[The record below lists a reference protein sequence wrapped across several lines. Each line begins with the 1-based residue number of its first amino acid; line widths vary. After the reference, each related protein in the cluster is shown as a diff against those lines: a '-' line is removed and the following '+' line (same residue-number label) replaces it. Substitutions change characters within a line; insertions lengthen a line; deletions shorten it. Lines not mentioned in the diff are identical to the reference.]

1 MKKILS
7 IVLAGLTL
15 FLMGSCSKEIG
26 PVYNPENAVP
36 PVLGDLVLAA
46 DDSLRDGTVFGTI
59 TFAAADY
66 GVNAAVRYTLYVD
79 LAGNEFANA
88 QSIANT
94 TSRPDSTGN
103 ISIEIKGKDLNNALM
118 TLNCEPLVATS
129 IDLRVVAEMMGTAT
143 AIEGTSVVSESK
155 NITVIP
161 YNAEKTYPVVYVI
174 GSYNGW
180 DHAKDMYLFSYAE
193 DKENYVGVIDF
204 GAEHAENAFKL
215 TGAPAWDDATGNWG
229 LEDNTTAEAEAK
241 TLTLINGGGSQD
253 IKSYTTYRYYA
264 FHFVKSSL
272 VLNMLQGFDQVG
284 LIGLNGDWDNDI
296 VMEQQKSNQVFWADI
311 QVAEATNFKFRLNAD
326 WAINWGGTI
335 DELAAGA
342 DNIPVEPGN
351 YRVYLDLNDFA
362 KPTARLS
369 TADYGKN
376 NDTPEPP
383 VEEPKVEG
391 WGVIGSFAASNWET
405 DIIMKELPA
414 GSGVWVSAPIE
425 FTEGDEY
432 KLRFK
437 GDWAENVGMKFEQ
450 EGLLVEDTT
459 YAQPGGHN
467 IIATETATR
476 VVVYDT
482 KNEALFLLGWGIVG
496 QVEGTSWDYDVPMY
510 KNADGKYE
518 AFGVTVE
525 GEFKL
530 RYSGGWDV
538 NYGLGEDSLAI
549 GVATPLV
556 SGGANM
562 KAEGKFD
569 FVFDPTEGSATI
581 TAIDAVVRNK
591 WGVVGSFAASG
602 WNADVYMNEFP
613 AGSGIWMSAPVT
625 LAENDEYKIRFNN
638 DWGVNRGNSGSEYLK
653 QGIAST
659 CTQDGGNFKATAEQ
673 AEVPQVVVYNSNDE
687 TMYMLGWGVVGQ
699 VEGSNW
705 DADVPMLMDY
715 TGNITA
721 KDVQVDGECK
731 LRWMAGW
738 DINRGLAEGV
748 EFATGV
754 AMKLSA
760 GGGNIKATP
769 GVYDITYNEAEETVT
784 FTAK

>member
-46 DDSLRDGTVFGTI
+46 DDSLRDGAVFGTI
-59 TFAAADY
+59 TFAAADF
-66 GVNAAVRYTLYVD
+66 GVDAAIRYTLYVD
-79 LAGNEFANA
+79 LAGNEFANE
-88 QSIANT
+88 QSITNT
-94 TSRPDSTGN
+94 TSVPDSAGN
-103 ISIEIKGKDLNNALM
+103 ISIEIMGKDLNNALM
-118 TLNCEPLVATS
+118 TLNCEPLVAAS
-129 IDLRVVAEMMGTAT
+129 IDLRVVAEMMGTAN
-143 AIEGTSVVSESK
+143 AIEGISVVSESR

-161 YNAEKTYPVVYVI
+161 YNAEKTYPAVYVI
-174 GSYNGW
+174 GAYCGW
-180 DHAKDMYLFSYAE
+180 NHANTLFFYSYAE

-204 GAEHAENAFKL
+204 GEACEDYGFKV
-215 TGAPAWDDATGNWG
+215 TGGPNWDEGNWG
-229 LEDNTTAEAEAK
+229 TGDMTDATPEAPSI
-241 TLTLINGGGSQD
+241 TLWDDGGSGN
-253 IKSYTTYRYYA
+253 ISNYTSYRYYA

-272 VLNMLQGFDQVG
+272 TLNMLQGFNQVG
-284 LIGLNGDWDNDI
+284 IIGLNDNWDNDI
-296 VMEQQKSNQVFWADI
+296 VMQQQKSNQVFYADI
-311 QVAEATNFKFRLNAD
+311 EVAAATTFKFRLNAD

-335 DELAAGA
+335 DALAAGG

-351 YRVYLDLNDFA
+351 YRVYLDLNDYA

-369 TADYGKN
+369 TADYGKD
-376 NDTPEPP
+376 NDTPTPPEPP
-383 VEEPKVEG
+383 TPEVEG
-391 WGVIGSFAASNWET
+391 WGVVGSFAASNWET
-405 DIIMKELPA
+405 DITMKELPA
-414 GSGVWVSAPIE
+414 GSGVWVSSPIS

-432 KLRFK
+432 KLRFN
-437 GDWAENVGMKFEQ
+437 GDWAENVGLKFEQ
-450 EGLLVEDTT
+450 ESLLVEDTL

-467 IIATETATR
+467 IIADETATR

-496 QVEGTSWDYDVPMY
+496 QVEGQNWDYDVPMY

-518 AFGVTVE
+518 AFGVTAE

-530 RYSGGWDV
+530 RYSGDWGV
-538 NYGLGEDSLAI
+538 NYGLGEDTLAI
-549 GVATPLV
+549 GVATTLV
-556 SGGANM
+556 ANGGNM

-591 WGVVGSFAASG
+591 WGVIGSFASSG
-602 WNADVYMNEFP
+602 WATDTYMNEFP